1 MVTYARRPLKGIV
14 MDLSDPKTWTDGV
27 AVVANAP
34 HVVVPL
40 LIAVGVGA
48 FWVRGRFVD
57 KPMIVGLRE
66 RLNLAKDHQSY
77 LARRLDDAKA
87 EIAKLKEQITQG
99 ASPDVLR
106 YTANSTAQIVS
117 EIVAA
122 NTDLGDKIK
131 ADPGRITMV
140 RVPRG

>member
-1 MVTYARRPLKGIV
+1 
-14 MDLSDPKTWTDGV
+14 MDLSDPKTWTDSV

-34 HVVVPL
+34 HIVVPL
-40 LIAVGVGA
+40 LIAVGGA
-48 FWVRGRFVD
+48 VWWVRGRFVD
-57 KPMIVGLRE
+57 KPMIVGQRE

-77 LARRLDDAKA
+77 LTRRLDDAQA
-87 EIAKLKEQITQG
+87 EIAKLKEQIAQG

-131 ADPGRITMV
+131 ADPGRITTV